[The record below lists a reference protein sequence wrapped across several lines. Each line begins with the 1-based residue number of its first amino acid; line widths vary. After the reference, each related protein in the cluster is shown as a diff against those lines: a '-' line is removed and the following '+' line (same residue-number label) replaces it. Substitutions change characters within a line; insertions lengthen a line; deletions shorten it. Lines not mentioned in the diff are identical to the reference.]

1 MLGVI
6 DLKVNQ
12 FEKKLKSEVGRPKD
26 EKLLMSSFYDYQDSC
41 RLSKERLEVL
51 LSRDL
56 RVHEGLV
63 EEHKNEKKM
72 WWGQQKEWQ
81 AELQLSLA
89 RSRLRLDMT
98 QMSETGSA
106 LNFKKEASEEGPIRK
121 TPLFGIKK

>member
-1 MLGVI
+1 MKQELLDMLGVI

-72 WWGQQKEWQ
+72 WWG
-81 AELQLSLA
+81 
-89 RSRLRLDMT
+89 
-98 QMSETGSA
+98 
-106 LNFKKEASEEGPIRK
+106 
-121 TPLFGIKK
+121 